1 MLTPPEL
8 LLAVKD
14 RTRELKSLG
23 SSSGFFSTP
32 PACAKSIPR
41 VRGVVTAPLSRTG
54 VGLTMSPLE
63 ECWWLLFFAP
73 FCGGESLAAD
83 FCWDEEFRCVLFKV
97 VQVIRFVCIPSNG
110 LT

>member
-1 MLTPPEL
+1 MVSALTPEL
-8 LLAVKD
+8 LLAVNE

-32 PACAKSIPR
+32 PACAKSIPS
-41 VRGVVTAPLSRTG
+41 VRGVGLLGEGTDPFSRTG

-63 ECWWLLFFAP
+63 ECWLLFFAP

-83 FCWDEEFRCVLFKV
+83 FCRDEEL
-97 VQVIRFVCIPSNG
+97 RFVLLRWPK
-110 LT
+110 L